1 MSEELPTTVF
11 LVANTYERDGIFPN
25 SAKWPIVKAIPDDP
39 FPAYEHRTAHG
50 RFLVIVS
57 GVGKANAAAA
67 AAHVLVAIKPQKV
80 VNIGLAGSMGS
91 AKAVRG
97 ELRRI
102 TSCLFHDVDVTLF
115 GGEPLQ
121 LPGRKSALYELVV
134 EADEAAPLARLAT
147 GDIGVGNHEDVAVA
161 KELFDHDMLDME
173 GAAIAHVF
181 EIYGRLHDLAM
192 YKAASDYADASAGDD
207 YAGPQAERALQNLA
221 AKAAHIM
228 GE

>member
-1 MSEELPTTVF
+1 MTVF
-11 LVANTYERDGIFPN
+11 LVANTYERDGIFPG
-25 SAKWPIVKAIPDDP
+25 SGEWPIVKVMEGDP
-39 FPAYEHRTAHG
+39 FPAYERRTARG

-67 AAHVLVAIKPQKV
+67 ATHVLVAIKPHKV
-80 VNIGLAGSMGS
+80 INIGLAGSMGS

-115 GGEPLQ
+115 GGEPLR
-121 LPGRKSALYELVV
+121 LPGRSSALYELVV

-147 GDIGVGNHEDVAVA
+147 GDLGVGSHEDVAVA
-161 KELFDHDMLDME
+161 REMFDHDMLDME

-181 EIYGRLHDLAM
+181 ERYGRLHDLLM
-192 YKAASDYADASAGDD
+192 YKAASDYADAEAGDD

-221 AKAAHIM
+221 AKAAAVM
-228 GE
+228 GK